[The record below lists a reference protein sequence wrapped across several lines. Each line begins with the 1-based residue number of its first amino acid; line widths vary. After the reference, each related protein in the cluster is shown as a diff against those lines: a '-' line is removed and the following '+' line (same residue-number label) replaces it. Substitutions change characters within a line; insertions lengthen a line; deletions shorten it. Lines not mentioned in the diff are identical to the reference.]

1 MRFGTS
7 ASLRGLRVFRW
18 VHSASYSPL
27 ERFRYFSHNIR
38 NCGRNNLCCRE
49 LKKSHC
55 WARGWV
61 WGRRVIGVGVGVSW
75 GECSAI
81 LGPLGYRIGGVGPN
95 FSGNHHGVFVTGWSD
110 ISGVKNPRPK
120 IPTACT
126 PRVVMQGL
134 GPPGGCSGALRYGVA
149 PIGTDKLDIYGLCEN

>member
-1 MRFGTS
+1 MRFGAS
-7 ASLRGLRVFRW
+7 ASLRGLRGFRW

-27 ERFRYFSHNIR
+27 ERFRYFSHIR

-81 LGPLGYRIGGVGPN
+81 LGPPGYRVGGVELN
-95 FSGNHHGVFVTGWSD
+95 FSWIHQEVLVTGCAD

-120 IPTACT
+120 ISTACT
-126 PRVVMQGL
+126 PRVVVGGMGH
-134 GPPGGCSGALRYGVA
+134 PSGCSGDSRYGVA
-149 PIGTDKLDIYGLCEN
+149 PIGINEHDLFGLHET